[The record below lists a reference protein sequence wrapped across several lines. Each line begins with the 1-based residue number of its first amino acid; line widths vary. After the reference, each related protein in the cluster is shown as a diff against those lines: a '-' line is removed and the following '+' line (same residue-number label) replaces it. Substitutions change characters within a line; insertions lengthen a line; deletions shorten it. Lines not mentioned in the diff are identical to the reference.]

1 MIGYHREPTL
11 EEILSDSVTRA
22 VMEADGVD
30 RQELEAMLRQAGR
43 NLPPLRGGER
53 LVPQSMSSGRT
64 AEQKSRASETEQP
77 RLRAVEYRAAT
88 GGIDRGIYHR
98 R

>member
-1 MIGYHREPTL
+1 MMWYHREPTL

-43 NLPPLRGGER
+43 NLPPLRGGEQ
-53 LVPQSMSSGRT
+53 LVPQSTSSGRT
-64 AEQKSRASETEQP
+64 DTLSTLNGRM
-77 RLRAVEYRAAT
+77 
-88 GGIDRGIYHR
+88 
-98 R
+98 

>member
-30 RQELEAMLRQAGR
+30 RQELEAMLRKQAGIY
-43 NLPPLRGGER
+43 LHCAAAGE
-53 LVPQSMSSGRT
+53 LHSSVPSPAGT
-64 AEQKSRASETEQP
+64 
-77 RLRAVEYRAAT
+77 
-88 GGIDRGIYHR
+88 
-98 R
+98 

>member
-1 MIGYHREPTL
+1 MIWYHREPTL
-11 EEILSDSVTRA
+11 EEILSNSVTRA

-53 LVPQSMSSGRT
+53 LVPQSESSGGT
-64 AEQKSRASETEQP
+64 AE
-77 RLRAVEYRAAT
+77 
-88 GGIDRGIYHR
+88 
-98 R
+98 

>member
-1 MIGYHREPTL
+1 MIGHHREPTL

-43 NLPPLRGGER
+43 NLPPMRGGER
-53 LVPQSMSSGRT
+53 LVPQSTSSGRT
-64 AEQKSRASETEQP
+64 AEQKSRASD
-77 RLRAVEYRAAT
+77 T
-88 GGIDRGIYHR
+88 GQE
-98 R
+98 

>member
-1 MIGYHREPTL
+1 MIWYHREPTL

-43 NLPPLRGGER
+43 NLPRRGGER
-53 LVPQSMSSGRT
+53 LVAQSMSSGRT
-64 AEQKSRASETEQP
+64 AE
-77 RLRAVEYRAAT
+77 
-88 GGIDRGIYHR
+88 
-98 R
+98 

>member
-53 LVPQSMSSGRT
+53 LVRSPCRAVGPPNKSLVPLRLSSP
-64 AEQKSRASETEQP
+64 A
-77 RLRAVEYRAAT
+77 LRAVEYRAAT

>member
-1 MIGYHREPTL
+1 MIWYHRELTL

-43 NLPPLRGGER
+43 NLSPLRGSER
-53 LVPQSMSSGRT
+53 WVPQSTSSGLT
-64 AEQKSRASETEQP
+64 AE
-77 RLRAVEYRAAT
+77 
-88 GGIDRGIYHR
+88 
-98 R
+98 